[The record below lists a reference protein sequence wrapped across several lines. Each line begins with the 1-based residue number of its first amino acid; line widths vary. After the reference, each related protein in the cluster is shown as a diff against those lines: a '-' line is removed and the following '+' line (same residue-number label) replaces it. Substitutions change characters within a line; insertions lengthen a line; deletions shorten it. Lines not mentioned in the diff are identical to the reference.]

1 MATVKAKKNA
11 ISRKTYAVEGDTIE
25 AIYNDLLKKQIG
37 GTDAVGDCSTAV
49 NVPAISKFDEEEN
62 KKPKKKGEVEW
73 TVTARAGYEVTMDTT
88 ITLPVL
94 KSDKNLSAAAKKE
107 WARFLK
113 ELSAHED
120 LHVEA
125 AWKVAEEVA
134 AELTAMKGTG
144 SAKDKDAAI
153 KAAVADYVR
162 QYKAEFG
169 GDKVS
174 KRVDKAHKALDA
186 KGNTFTMDLDTE

>member
-11 ISRKTYAVEGDTIE
+11 ITHKTYTVEGDTIE

-49 NVPAISKFDEEEN
+49 KVPSIAKFDEEEN
-62 KKPKKKGEVEW
+62 KKPRKKGEVEW
-73 TVTARAGYEVTMDTT
+73 TVSAKAGHEVEMDTT

-94 KSDKNLSAAAKKE
+94 KSDKKLSAAAKKE
-107 WARFLK
+107 WGRFLK
-113 ELSAHED
+113 ELTAHED

-134 AELTAMKGTG
+134 AELTKMKATG
-144 SAKDKDAAI
+144 SGKDKDAAI
-153 KAAVADYVR
+153 KAAVAEYVK
-162 QYKAEFG
+162 QFKAEYG

-186 KGNTFTMDLDTE
+186 KGNTFDMDLDTE